1 MLRLSNLDWL
11 VLVHTLRQC
20 VTDVCKLNG
29 IWSKFRG
36 IASRSHLKFGWQIP
50 GQITALHG
58 SLAEC
63 HGSED
68 SLLPGRT
75 PGSGALFWVKR
86 GTSRTPSPYQPPRTK
101 ARWHPMASLKD
112 RWGDELSTHSGTH
125 ARAKICRHVG
135 AWQRSFCQPAFD
147 MTGWQKCKWWFPL
160 PPPVFLRCWF
170 HQKPKVGRLKLLLAI
185 TAPGLDVWSIPLV
198 GGGGHWLMGFYKRS
212 GRVHA
217 NKQTRS
223 KPTCLI
229 SWKSAGNENLIVWLS
244 TRQNHCFIKSF

>member
-1 MLRLSNLDWL
+1 M
-11 VLVHTLRQC
+11 
-20 VTDVCKLNG
+20 
-29 IWSKFRG
+29 
-36 IASRSHLKFGWQIP
+36 AP
-50 GQITALHG
+50 
-58 SLAEC
+58 LAEC

-86 GTSRTPSPYQPPRTK
+86 GTSHTPSPHQPLRAK

-125 ARAKICRHVG
+125 AHTRQNLLSRRG
-135 AWQRSFCQPAFD
+135 LTAFILSASVWHD
-147 MTGWQKCKWWFPL
+147 RLAEMQMMMP
-160 PPPVFLRCWF
+160 PPPVFLHCWF
-170 HQKPKVGRLKLLLAI
+170 HQKPKVGRLKLLLSI
-185 TAPGLDVWSIPLV
+185 TAPGLDVWSISLV
-198 GGGGHWLMGFYKRS
+198 GGGGRWLMDFYNRS

-217 NKQTRS
+217 NKPTRS

-244 TRQNHCFIKSF
+244 TRQNHCFIKPF